1 VDVTADDRHH
11 EQARIQ
17 RQDARSYGVNGAM
30 TFESVSDLWRQSED
44 MFSGE
49 GVFQIDLAQVTRTDS
64 AGLALMVEWLRE
76 ASRRGARIEF
86 LNMPEQL
93 LSLVGAANLEDVLAA
108 KPRARAS

>member
-1 VDVTADDRHH
+1 VTADNGQR

-30 TFESVSDLWRQSED
+30 TFDSVTDLWRQSED
-44 MFSGE
+44 MFSAE
-49 GVFQIDLAQVTRTDS
+49 GVFQIDLAKVTRTDS

-76 ASRRGARIEF
+76 ASRRGARIEY

-93 LSLVGAANLEDVLAA
+93 LSLVDAANLKDVLAG
-108 KPRARAS
+108 KPSANRP